1 MILVELFVTFVKV
14 GLFAFGGGYAA
25 LPLIQQFVV
34 VDKGWLSMIEM
45 TDLVSISQMT
55 PGPIAINS
63 ATFVGTK
70 VAGLPGAIVATI
82 GNVTPQFILM
92 MVLSY
97 FVFRDKKIA
106 FLDKMLKGLKP
117 GIIGLIAVAA
127 LSMVQSSLFKESFV
141 SINSLEPLAI
151 VCFVVAFY
159 LFRVK
164 KMDIIKLIAV
174 GSVLSVIV
182 YFTGV
187 L

>member
-1 MILVELFVTFVKV
+1 MLLLELFITFVKI

-34 VDKGWLSMIEM
+34 VDKGWMTMVEM

-97 FVFRDKKIA
+97 FIFRDKKIG

-117 GIIGLIAVAA
+117 GIVGLIAVAA
-127 LSMVQSSLFKESFV
+127 LSMIQSSLFKQSV
-141 SINSLEPLAI
+141 ISINSIEPLAI
-151 VCFVVAFY
+151 ICFVIAFY
-159 LFRVK
+159 LFRFK
-164 KMDIIKLIAV
+164 KMDIIKLIIV
-174 GSVLSVIV
+174 GSLLSVVV
-182 YFTGV
+182 YFTSV
-187 L
+187 F